1 MTRRQPWDLFTVFP
15 AHAGVI
21 LVMSLPNFDAE
32 SIPRTRGG
40 DPLNVNR
47 LQYLLMY
54 SPHTRG

>member
-21 LVMSLPNFDAE
+21 LKSTAAKSGAVG
-32 SIPRTRGG
+32 IPRTRGG
-40 DPLNVNR
+40 DPDDLGAV
-47 LQYLLMY
+47 LGDYKY